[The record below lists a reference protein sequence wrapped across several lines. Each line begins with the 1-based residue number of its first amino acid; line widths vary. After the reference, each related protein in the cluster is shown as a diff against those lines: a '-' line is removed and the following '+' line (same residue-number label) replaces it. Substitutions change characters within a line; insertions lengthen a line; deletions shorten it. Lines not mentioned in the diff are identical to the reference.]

1 MFNILKKSNHDQSQR
16 KKAKI
21 IALLNQKG
29 GVGKTTMAY
38 NVAHALNSTGKKV
51 LCIDMD
57 PQFNFSS
64 LFGFTPNENTFCI
77 HQLLINSIKELRP
90 LHTGALLSEVIVKTD
105 KGIDLIPASQDLS
118 GFELSVAGISSPR
131 QLILKRFIEKNAL
144 DERYDYIII
153 DGPPTLGLLVVNIL
167 CAIDGVLFPFIPDAF
182 SEQGL
187 MNIQNV
193 IADIEDMGIIQT
205 PKVLGYIPNLFE
217 ARRKQARNDFV
228 GIQNKFAD
236 AHVFEP
242 FVNKA
247 NFAKSMANKK
257 SVFDYQAKE
266 YKELQE
272 QFLNM
277 TQEIENQLN

>member
-1 MFNILKKSNHDQSQR
+1 MFNILKKNTQDNSNSKR
-16 KKAKI
+16 AKI

-38 NVAHALNSTGKKV
+38 NVAHALNQKGHKV

-64 LFGFTPNENTFCI
+64 LFGFEPNENTNCI

-90 LHTGALLSEVIVKTD
+90 LHSGALLSEVIMKTE

-131 QLILKRFIEKNAL
+131 QLILKRFIEKNNL
-144 DERYDYIII
+144 NERYDYIII

-187 MNIQNV
+187 KNIQNV
-193 IADIEDMGIIQT
+193 LEDIDDMGIIQT

-217 ARRKQARNDFV
+217 ARRKQARNDFD
-228 GIQNKFAD
+228 GIQSKFTD
-236 AHVFEP
+236 AHVFQP

-266 YKELQE
+266 FKELQE
-272 QFLNM
+272 QFLTM
-277 TQEIENQLN
+277 TGEIEAQLN